1 MSSVSEKKD
10 QFEKTIIHLKDE
22 LSTIRTGRSNP
33 SLVENIKVEYYGTK
47 TPLSQVASISA
58 PDPQSIVVQPWDKN
72 ALQDIEAALR
82 NSDLG
87 LNPVVESNIIR
98 LPIPP
103 LTEERRV
110 ELAKVVNQKVENARI
125 SIRNVR
131 EEIWKELKEQ
141 KNNSEISEDDMFG
154 QQKDLQL
161 IVDEYNE
168 KVKEIGQQKN
178 NEIMTI

>member
-1 MSSVSEKKD
+1 MSLLDEKKS
-10 QFEKTIIHLKDE
+10 QFENSISHLKSE
-22 LSTIRTGRSNP
+22 LNTIRTGRSNP
-33 SLVENIKVEYYGTK
+33 SLVENIKVDYYGTK
-47 TPLSQVASISA
+47 TPLPQVASISA
-58 PDPQSIVVQPWDKN
+58 PDPQSIVIQPWDKN
-72 ALQDIEAALR
+72 AMQDIELALR

-87 LNPVVESNIIR
+87 LNPVVESEIIR

-103 LTEERRV
+103 LTEERRT

-131 EEIWKELKEQ
+131 EEIWKTVKEQ

-154 QQKDLQL
+154 QQKDLQK

-168 KVKEIGQQKN
+168 KVKEIGAQKE

>member
-1 MSSVSEKKD
+1 MSLVNEKKD
-10 QFEKTIIHLKDE
+10 QFENAVSHLKSE

-33 SLVENIKVEYYGTK
+33 SLVENIKVDYYGTK
-47 TPLSQVASISA
+47 TPLPQVASIST

-87 LNPVVESNIIR
+87 LNPVVESNLIR

-103 LTEERRV
+103 LTEERRI

-131 EEIWKELKEQ
+131 EELWKAIKEQ
-141 KNNSEISEDDMFG
+141 KNNGEMSEDDMFG
-154 QQKDLQL
+154 QQKDLQQ

-168 KVKEIGQQKN
+168 KVKEIGIRKEK
-178 NEIMTI
+178 EIMTI